1 MMSNEEHYEGATA
14 GKVLVFDESEQV
26 SFPGKFKDG
35 MGTDLG
41 LMVLVYKDRHIKI
54 FPIENQEVSYLSIEI
69 GKLTNDF
76 LTNLS
81 QIFKKCGLIDLLF
94 STGVCLRGTRCFYE
108 CYFAPSQL
116 TVTTSELVESLN
128 VLEGV
133 KQVIVEEV
141 SK

>member
-1 MMSNEEHYEGATA
+1 
-14 GKVLVFDESEQV
+14 
-26 SFPGKFKDG
+26 
-35 MGTDLG
+35 
-41 LMVLVYKDRHIKI
+41 
-54 FPIENQEVSYLSIEI
+54 
-69 GKLTNDF
+69 
-76 LTNLS
+76 

-116 TVTTSELVESLN
+116 TVTSSELVESLN

-141 SK
+141 AK